1 MTLSL
6 RAKIIGASA
15 LLLIF
20 LVSLYAVF
28 QVRMA
33 TQDLERQTE
42 RLRTLRV
49 EAAQAQGTQAVL
61 AVASS
66 SHFWIAD
73 NDFTALDGQLKP
85 VVEEARATDLPIAEA
100 LITDHEGE
108 VLASSRARQDRP
120 TVPRVPEFAQLKEL
134 TRPQIVME
142 GAPLPTRV
150 RVVAPIRDDT
160 GRLWGF
166 TRFIYEL
173 EGLRKDLEEIEAEA
187 VARRAAIWQRAGLIG
202 LLVVALGVLVAV
214 LQALAITRPIVALSR
229 SANRIAEG
237 DLSTRVAV
245 ATRDEIGTLAS
256 NFNHMADRIEG
267 LLAETAA
274 KMALEKELEVA
285 RIIQETLLPGQGV
298 VERPGVRFAGAFRS
312 ASTCGGDFWT
322 HADLAG
328 GRLMLAVGDVTGHGV
343 PSAMITAACRSG
355 IDTLLS
361 VSDGQLDAPRMMAEL
376 NTTIHSAAQRRFFMT
391 FFAVVL
397 DASRRRLHFANAGH
411 NFPILVRRQPSGRWK
426 SRGLV
431 ARGSRLGDVLGSTY
445 EPKSVEVGPGD
456 LLCLYTDGITEYRN
470 AEGQEFGERR
480 LRRLLE
486 RAASGGVAPDD
497 VVAQVMAEVEAFAAG
512 EVQEDDITLVVARFA

>member
-245 ATRDEIGTLAS
+245 ATDQVGPS
-256 NFNHMADRIEG
+256 DFFN
-267 LLAETAA
+267 
-274 KMALEKELEVA
+274 
-285 RIIQETLLPGQGV
+285 GV
-298 VERPGVRFAGAFRS
+298 
-312 ASTCGGDFWT
+312 GGDDDGTAIF
-322 HADLAG
+322 
-328 GRLMLAVGDVTGHGV
+328 HG
-343 PSAMITAACRSG
+343 AH
-355 IDTLLS
+355 
-361 VSDGQLDAPRMMAEL
+361 VSMQW
-376 NTTIHSAAQRRFFMT
+376 
-391 FFAVVL
+391 VL
-397 DASRRRLHFANAGH
+397 
-411 NFPILVRRQPSGRWK
+411 
-426 SRGLV
+426 
-431 ARGSRLGDVLGSTY
+431 
-445 EPKSVEVGPGD
+445 
-456 LLCLYTDGITEYRN
+456 
-470 AEGQEFGERR
+470 
-480 LRRLLE
+480 
-486 RAASGGVAPDD
+486 
-497 VVAQVMAEVEAFAAG
+497 
-512 EVQEDDITLVVARFA
+512 